1 MSHRFKTSAG
11 AVAAVTAV
19 LWSGSIRGAGQTAQ
33 PAAGTSPDAVQTPP
47 APRPAA
53 AKRAGP
59 STANARWT
67 PPRTP
72 WGDPDISGNFTN
84 VFEQATPLER
94 PDQFAGVA
102 RDEIKGQQLSD
113 LLTRRRDQSLANFDS
128 SDIHA
133 PTFWW
138 GDALRVEKGSHA
150 WFVVDPPDGKI
161 PPITPEAQRRI
172 AARAE
177 ARRLNGRGAAD
188 SYEDRSLYDRCI
200 TRGMPNSMMPTIYG
214 NSYRIVQ
221 SQGLVAIQYEM
232 IHETRVIPLDGRA
245 HVGQGIRMDMGDGRG
260 HWEGDTLVVETTN
273 FRERSAFRNGNP
285 DTLRIIERFRR
296 VAPDQVQWAVT
307 VEDPAT
313 WTRPWSFSMPLT
325 MDDSEQMFEYGCHEG
340 NLGLS
345 NILSGARADEKTAD
359 EAAKRGITVAPRA
372 IPTAA
377 EGER

>member
-1 MSHRFKTSAG
+1 MRVRGGRSFSCSCSRKEISDEPAIPDVG
-11 AVAAVTAV
+11 ERRRRVAAATAV
-19 LWSGSIRGAGQTAQ
+19 LWSGSIRAAGQTAQ
-33 PAAGTSPDAVQTPP
+33 PAHQDVSAGRPDGPGAGP
-47 APRPAA
+47 A

-59 STANARWT
+59 SNAAARWT

-113 LLTRRRDQSLANFDS
+113 LLTKRRDQSLANFDS

-177 ARRLNGRGAAD
+177 ARRLSGRGAAD

-221 SQGLVAIQYEM
+221 SRGWSPSS
-232 IHETRVIPLDGRA
+232 TR
-245 HVGQGIRMDMGDGRG
+245 
-260 HWEGDTLVVETTN
+260 
-273 FRERSAFRNGNP
+273 
-285 DTLRIIERFRR
+285 
-296 VAPDQVQWAVT
+296 
-307 VEDPAT
+307 
-313 WTRPWSFSMPLT
+313 
-325 MDDSEQMFEYGCHEG
+325 
-340 NLGLS
+340 
-345 NILSGARADEKTAD
+345 
-359 EAAKRGITVAPRA
+359 
-372 IPTAA
+372 
-377 EGER
+377 